1 MSAKLSGRK
10 GTPSNG
16 VPDSLPPGR
25 PHGSLDLLDATGPA
39 GTPRDGVPDPSWRAD
54 ALGRSRHS
62 RLASEMREPLDD
74 ADPDRAERLCAEV
87 TRDALGDYAPA
98 LLLLSADRRRRAQT
112 LTAWTV
118 ALFDFALRPGFA
130 GLDGDRLAQINAWE
144 FRTEEALDGN
154 PPGQPVFV
162 AMAREEIAS
171 PWPREALDE
180 IGAMARRWALAPEP
194 ENQSDM
200 ENRTAA
206 DLERAVALGRALCRA
221 LFGAECLDELATRAV
236 GPLIG
241 IAIQQARIPPGAS
254 TQEAPT
260 TWIEEIEAARVAGAP
275 PGWRRA
281 ASYARRALSARLRP
295 GTSAAK
301 LGLTTRLRLLALSLF
316 R

>member
-10 GTPSNG
+10 GTPRND

-25 PHGSLDLLDATGPA
+25 SPGSLDLLKAAGPE
-39 GTPRDGVPDPSWRAD
+39 GTPRNGVPDSSWRAD
-54 ALGRSRHS
+54 ALARSPHS

-74 ADPDRAERLCAEV
+74 ADPHRAERLCAEV
-87 TRDALGDYAPA
+87 TRDALGDFAPA
-98 LLLLSADRRRRAQT
+98 LLLLSADRRRRAQV

-144 FRTEEALDGN
+144 FRTEEALDGS
-154 PPGQPVFV
+154 PPGQPIFV

-180 IGAMARRWALAPEP
+180 IVAMSRRWALAPEP
-194 ENQSDM
+194 ANQAD
-200 ENRTAA
+200 NDDKDDA
-206 DLERAVALGRALCRA
+206 DLERAVELGRALCSA
-221 LFGAECLDELATRAV
+221 LFGAECLDALATRSVA
-236 GPLIG
+236 PLVG
-241 IAIQQARIPPGAS
+241 IAILQTQIPPGVLA
-254 TQEAPT
+254 QGARAA
-260 TWIEEIEAARVAGAP
+260 WIEESEAIRVTGAP

-281 ASYARRALSARLRP
+281 ASYARRALRARLRP
-295 GTSAAK
+295 SSSGAK
-301 LGLTTRLRLLALSLF
+301 LGLATRLRLLALSIF